1 MAQDGNLVRSSW
13 RESHNRGDSMSL
25 GIKKGEA
32 FFHGGILP
40 ELAWVDRGETKIV
53 SAVCHSRSKK

>member
-1 MAQDGNLVRSSW
+1 
-13 RESHNRGDSMSL
+13 MSL
-25 GIKKGEA
+25 GIKKEEA

-53 SAVCHSRSKK
+53 RAVCHSRSKK

>member
-1 MAQDGNLVRSSW
+1 
-13 RESHNRGDSMSL
+13 MSL
-25 GIKKGEA
+25 GIKKEEA